1 MSSFSNDI
9 PYQTK
14 LHQRK
19 VATRSGKNLT
29 RFCWSFILEFGF
41 YVRNGIQSRICTDL
55 LKFQSKVRDPI
66 HIIILMMSIFHF
78 SFILFM
84 YLHLLINNKNQ
95 IIICNISEKT
105 FSDYVYLGKY
115 TQTYAPFN
123 VWFHSWSENN

>member
-1 MSSFSNDI
+1 MI
-9 PYQTK
+9 YLTK
-14 LHQRK
+14 QNFTREKSRHE
-19 VATRSGKNLT
+19 VAKMLRGSVEVLFWNLV
-29 RFCWSFILEFGF
+29 FMC
-41 YVRNGIQSRICTDL
+41 NGIQSRICTDL